1 MAGFTLLEI
10 LIAIVVLSIGLLGL
24 AGLHA
29 AGLKN
34 TQSANYRT
42 VAMFQA
48 YDMADRMRDNA
59 EGLYNGAY
67 DNITTSIPSNPNCL
81 SSGCTY
87 TQLRDYDQYIWNT
100 NNAAWL
106 PLGKGTVKV
115 SGTAPNEEY
124 VITVMWDEYRTGAT
138 GTACSGDSSIDLT
151 CFSVRIRP

>member
-1 MAGFTLLEI
+1 MAGFTMLEI
-10 LIAIVVLSIGLLGL
+10 LIAIVILSIGLLGL

-34 TQSANYRT
+34 TQNANYRT

-48 YDMADRMRDNA
+48 YDMADRMRSNA

-67 DNITTSIPSNPNCL
+67 DNITTSIPSDPGCI
-81 SSGCTY
+81 STGCTY
-87 TQLRDYDQYIWNT
+87 SQLGDYDQRVWNQ

-106 PLGKGTVKV
+106 PSGRGTVKV
-115 SGTAPNEEY
+115 SGTNPNEEY

-138 GTACSGDSSIDLT
+138 GIGCSGDSSTDLT